1 MAHTRCE
8 TCKGRKVVMG
18 LGYMTAKCR
27 TCNGV
32 GHVAVV
38 EDLPVDEAV
47 ITACTVPN
55 AEPVKRKYVRKLD
68 RSVNERVKD

>member
-1 MAHTRCE
+1 
-8 TCKGRKVVMG
+8 MG

-38 EDLPVDEAV
+38 EDLPADEIV
-47 ITACTVPN
+47 ITACALPPDEVVSVGSTDHPI
-55 AEPVKRKYVRKLD
+55 VKRKYVRKLD